1 MADKKKWEADQND
14 FLSIMKQMDEHQLG
28 ITKLADQLESEDV
41 GFLID
46 KQLNQLG
53 TKLLDVQFHAEVCSI
68 QSKSLFDR
76 GHSSELRREN
86 QLVIIDLSTK
96 LGQKLN
102 NITQKFS

>member
-96 LGQKLN
+96 LGQQLN